1 MFVRIPLTRRRSF
14 VPVSMWR
21 RRTLRGNVNVKFE
34 DKTAAQL
41 KGRFIKH
48 GERKRRADLAAKK
61 KKKKKNVRCEKQKK
75 SKKMIPLGKLT
86 HIHRFEIN
94 QGRKL
99 RNFIDHWINILKSE
113 FNWSTSKLYAIFLDS
128 NERIRMWSIAPT
140 SPSFFRLCQGHIFRG
155 CYVAGKV
162 PHLRE
167 KQIQDGQLS
176 ITGERMCTKYW

>member
-1 MFVRIPLTRRRSF
+1 MRILLTQRRSF

-48 GERKRRADLAAKK
+48 GERKRRADLAEKK
-61 KKKKKNVRCEKQKK
+61 KKKKKNVRREKQKKK

-94 QGRKL
+94 QG
-99 RNFIDHWINILKSE
+99 
-113 FNWSTSKLYAIFLDS
+113 
-128 NERIRMWSIAPT
+128 
-140 SPSFFRLCQGHIFRG
+140 Q
-155 CYVAGKV
+155 
-162 PHLRE
+162 
-167 KQIQDGQLS
+167 
-176 ITGERMCTKYW
+176 

>member
-1 MFVRIPLTRRRSF
+1 MRILLTQRRSS

-21 RRTLRGNVNVKFE
+21 RRTLRGSVNVKFE
-34 DKTAAQL
+34 DKTAARL

-61 KKKKKNVRCEKQKK
+61 KKQKKKMWGAKNRRRKA
-75 SKKMIPLGKLT
+75 MTPLGKLK
-86 HIHRFEIN
+86 HIHRFE
-94 QGRKL
+94 
-99 RNFIDHWINILKSE
+99 INILKSE
-113 FNWSTSKLYAIFLDS
+113 FNWSMSKLYTIFLDS
-128 NERIRMWSIAPT
+128 NGRIRMWSIAPT

-155 CYVAGKV
+155 CYLAGKV

-176 ITGERMCTKYW
+176 VTGDRMCTKYWLTA